1 MTCGEDLVS
10 INVKAFIALILGL
23 SALSRTYTKNKFI
36 RISSYIVQCI
46 CSMLMI
52 TIILSNVDSSYKK
65 LHSNTE
71 FDCIKETTVL
81 NNTHYTYKLEADVS
95 NWKEVDSHIS
105 WFINYV
111 TSLFKNKTPVDTLIS
126 NSSIVKTS
134 NWTRMHFGNPPEESC
149 EKSTCWYNGC
159 VLTPIRLNNVPLYAV
174 NLQQLFIGV
183 TISIL
188 LLFMN

>member
-10 INVKAFIALILGL
+10 INVKAFIALIVGL
-23 SALSRTYTKNKFI
+23 SPLSRMHTKNKFI
-36 RISSYIVQCI
+36 KISSYVVQCI
-46 CSMLMI
+46 FTMLMI

-111 TSLFKNKTPVDTLIS
+111 TPVYTLIS

-183 TISIL
+183 TISIV
-188 LLFMN
+188 LLFTN